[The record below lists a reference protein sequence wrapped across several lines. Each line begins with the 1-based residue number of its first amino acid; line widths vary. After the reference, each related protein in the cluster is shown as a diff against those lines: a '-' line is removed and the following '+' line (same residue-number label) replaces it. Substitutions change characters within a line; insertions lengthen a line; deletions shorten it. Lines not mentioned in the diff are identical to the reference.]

1 MYVYGK
7 NVAKELIKNQRK
19 IKKAY
24 LYKGMV
30 DSTLESELLSLGV
43 NINYLDKNGLN
54 KIANG
59 NHQGIVL
66 EISDF
71 KYLSETEMFNNL
83 PLNPFIIILDHVED
97 PHNFGA
103 IIRTSEA
110 AGVDYIIIPKDRSV
124 KVNSTVM
131 KTSVGALDNVK
142 IVEVTNLNNTIKKL
156 KKKNVWIVGTDME
169 NSVAYDSIDY
179 KVPIAL
185 VIGSEG
191 FGMSN
196 LVKKNCDFI
205 ARIPM
210 YGKINSLNASV
221 AAGIMIYEVVRQRK

>member
-30 DSTLESELLSLGV
+30 DSALESELLSLGV

-71 KYLSETEMFNNL
+71 KYLSETEMFNNF
-83 PLNPFIIILDHVED
+83 P
-97 PHNFGA
+97 
-103 IIRTSEA
+103 
-110 AGVDYIIIPKDRSV
+110 
-124 KVNSTVM
+124 
-131 KTSVGALDNVK
+131 
-142 IVEVTNLNNTIKKL
+142 
-156 KKKNVWIVGTDME
+156 
-169 NSVAYDSIDY
+169 
-179 KVPIAL
+179 
-185 VIGSEG
+185 
-191 FGMSN
+191 
-196 LVKKNCDFI
+196 
-205 ARIPM
+205 
-210 YGKINSLNASV
+210 
-221 AAGIMIYEVVRQRK
+221 